1 MAESNNTLSDTVQ
14 AFLGAKAT
22 VEEVLT
28 WIVRAIASFIEEV
41 SKSLPPNFVELLEGK
56 HGELRRKIKL
66 QRKLLRRGIL
76 PSDVVIEIEEN
87 GGTFTAPKLAHSYAE
102 FLRVQELDDF
112 AATMLNIAK
121 VAKLGLHESTLRVI
135 FPEIERTARRFI
147 YAPGTTF
154 EITSLPSFRAVV
166 GSLILDRTFSET
178 SETLAVDSFLFV
190 LVDAMD
196 VMYFDHEKNPSGFTH
211 KRAFRKVPN
220 RHYVCHGLECGVD
233 EVSVLNALT
242 VLYVVMALSS
252 YIRDNNIEVAKQ
264 LHGSNALL
272 KAYKDKR
279 REFNSVTLKLWRL
292 QSDLRQKAVED
303 RDESPTTAA

>member
-1 MAESNNTLSDTVQ
+1 MAETKITLEDTIRALVV
-14 AFLGAKAT
+14 AKAT
-22 VEEVLT
+22 FERVLT
-28 WIVRAIASFIEEV
+28 GIARVIASFIEEV

-56 HGELRRKIKL
+56 HGELRQKIKL

-76 PSDVVIEIEEN
+76 PSDLVIEIEEN
-87 GGTFTAPKLAHSYAE
+87 GGTFAAPDLAHRYAE
-102 FLRVQELDDF
+102 FLRAQELDNF
-112 AATMLNIAK
+112 AATMMNIAK
-121 VAKLGLHESTLRVI
+121 VAELGLHESTLRVI

-154 EITSLPSFRAVV
+154 AITSLPSFRAVV

-178 SETLAVDSFLFV
+178 SDTLAVDSFLFV

-196 VMYFDHEKNPSGFTH
+196 VMYFDHEKNPAGFTH

-220 RHYVCHGLECGVD
+220 RHFVCHGLESDVD

-242 VLYVVMALSS
+242 VLYVVMALST
-252 YIRDNNIEVAKQ
+252 YIRDNNIEVAKH
-264 LHGSNALL
+264 LHGSRELL
-272 KAYKDKR
+272 KAYKEKR

-292 QSDLRQKAVED
+292 QSDLRQKTD
-303 RDESPTTAA
+303 RTVGTSPVIDA